1 MSRVPQLGRRALL
14 AGLGAG
20 LSGCGFRPVY
30 APRAG
35 LAAGPQQELGAID
48 VALIPDRPG
57 QLLRQ
62 ALQER
67 LDRGGMAE
75 AKRYQLSISYNLSGV
90 GVGVQP
96 DTSVTRLRLTSAATW
111 TLRQLNPGQTLV
123 ANGTA
128 RALDG
133 YNVLDQQYF
142 AADMENESA
151 DRRLAEALA
160 DEVVL
165 QIASY
170 FARHAR
176 AAG

>member
-1 MSRVPQLGRRALL
+1 MSRVPQLGRRMLL
-14 AGLGAG
+14 LGLGAG

-35 LAAGPQQELGAID
+35 LATGPQAVLGTID
-48 VALIPDRPG
+48 VAIIPDRPG

-67 LDRGGMAE
+67 LDRGGLAE
-75 AKRYQLSISYNLSGV
+75 AKRYQLSVSYNLAGV
-90 GVGVQP
+90 GVGIQT
-96 DTSVTRLRLTSAATW
+96 DTSVTRLRLISSANW
-111 TLRQLNPGQTLV
+111 TLRRLDPGQTFV

-128 RALDG
+128 RSLDG
-133 YNVLDQQYF
+133 FNILDQQYF

-160 DEVVL
+160 DQVVL

-170 FARHAR
+170 FARHAQ